1 MIVGRWLQTIRRGHL
16 EEATAAVNEMLEAF
30 EGFAQRPTRV
40 YTSSVGTGNTAATEI
55 EFESLAEY
63 ESVLAEF
70 SASPEAASFFEKWHK
85 LTEGPGSNEICL
97 ILTESCGL

>member
-1 MIVGRWLQTIRRGHL
+1 MIVGRWLETIRQGHM
-16 EEATAAVNEMLEAF
+16 EEATATTNEMLEAF

-40 YTSSVGTGNTAATEI
+40 YTSSVGPGNTVATEI

-70 SASPEAASFFEKWHK
+70 FASPEAASFFEKWHK
-85 LTEGPGSNEICL
+85 LAEGPSSNEIWNL
-97 ILTESCGL
+97 QE